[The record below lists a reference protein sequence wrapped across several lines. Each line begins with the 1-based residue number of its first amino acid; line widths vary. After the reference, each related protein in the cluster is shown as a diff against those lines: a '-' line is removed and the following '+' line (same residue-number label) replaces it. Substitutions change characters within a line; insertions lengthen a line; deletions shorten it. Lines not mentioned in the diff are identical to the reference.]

1 MGRKLIYFMAN
12 LIKFYRG
19 QFNNWGVTGNH
30 ENGIYFATDT
40 GQIIFTDASGNKIV
54 SGTDSSITG
63 QLNSAFIGATWVT
76 PDILRFTEADGSTV
90 DVKLSMASGTTA
102 GLMSKEHFT
111 KLEGVAEGAQVNV
124 LEKVQLDGVDVAMSG
139 KTANILVKDSITEAK
154 EAAITAGAVSIAVE
168 DGTEENVYKKYTFTQ
183 NGKVIGTINTIK
195 DLVVKSGSV
204 VDDQLGGKILR
215 LVLNDEKGTQIDI
228 AVTDLVDVYTAGQ
241 YITIG
246 ENNEISV
253 NVGTLA
259 TALVA
264 EDTAVG
270 AAIKTAKAQADKGVE
285 DAAAAQSKADAN
297 ALALG
302 EASAAAGTGSAF
314 ARIKS
319 LEEELGTLT
328 GNGNGQSVSDQI
340 NSAINALKGNGFEAA
355 SLAALEDQVQAN
367 AGKITTLTGLGE
379 GSVAKALAD
388 AKDYTD
394 TREGVIN
401 GKISDVSGA
410 VNTEKGRAEA
420 EEQRLAGLI
429 SANTQ
434 ALGTVDS
441 RIAAAVKE
449 EADRAKGVEDAIN
462 TKIGNVPEGSNLVGM
477 IEAAGAKATTKVAEG
492 TDAGN
497 NMSIAE
503 STAAD
508 GSKTYTISLNDVASA
523 AGLAAE
529 TTRAKAAEQANADA
543 IAGVKSTADT
553 AKGNLET
560 LMGEATVTGSIKQQI
575 ATAKSESYTDA
586 KAYAD
591 SLAKNYDAAG
601 SAAAVDA
608 KLTTEVNRA
617 KDAEKANATAA
628 ANAKSAADAAQ
639 STADVNAAAIDI
651 INGGASQA
659 GSIKNAI
666 AGVVGSTSDA
676 ATADTLHGV
685 RNYADSLLA
694 WYEA

>member
-1 MGRKLIYFMAN
+1 MAN

-19 QFNNWGVTGNH
+19 QFNNWSAESH
-30 ENGIYFATDT
+30 KDAIYFATNT
-40 GQIIFTDASGNKIV
+40 GQIIFTDASGKKIV

-76 PDILRFTEADGSTV
+76 PDTLRFTAADQSTV
-90 DVKLSMASGTTA
+90 DVKLLMASGTQD
-102 GLMSKEHFT
+102 GLMSKGHFT
-111 KLEGVAEGAQVNV
+111 KLEGIEAGAQVNV

-139 KTANILVKDSITEAK
+139 KTANILVADKIATAKSEAISDS
-154 EAAITAGAVSIAVE
+154 AVSIS
-168 DGTEENVYKKYTFTQ
+168 EEVVDKEGIYKKYTFTQ
-183 NGKVIGTINTIK
+183 NGATIGTINTTK
-195 DLVVKSGSV
+195 DLVVKSGSI

-215 LVLNDEKGTQIDI
+215 LVLNDENSDVIDI
-228 AVTDLVDVYTAGQ
+228 PVTDLVDVYTAGQ

-246 ENNEISV
+246 DNNAITV
-253 NVGTLA
+253 NFSAVDA
-259 TALVA
+259 ALMTESA
-264 EDTAVG
+264 QVG
-270 AAIKTAKAQADKGVE
+270 AAIKAAKAQADKGVS

-302 EASAAAGTGSAF
+302 ASDAVAGTGSAF

-319 LEEELGTLT
+319 LEEELNSLSG
-328 GNGNGQSVSDQI
+328 GAGSISSQI
-340 NSAINALKGNGFEAA
+340 NNALDNLKGTGFEAGT
-355 SLAALEDQVQAN
+355 LAALEDQVQAN
-367 AGKITTLTGLGE
+367 AGKVATLTGEGE

-388 AKDYTD
+388 AKAYTD

-401 GKISDVSGA
+401 GKIDAANQA
-410 VNTEKGRAEA
+410 VATEKGRAEA
-420 EEQRLAGLI
+420 EEGRLAGLI
-429 SANTQ
+429 DANTQ
-434 ALGTVDS
+434 ALGTVDK
-441 RIAAAVKE
+441 RIADAVKV
-449 EADRAKGVEDAIN
+449 EADRAKEVEGAIN
-462 TKIGNVPEGSNLVGM
+462 TKIGTVPEGSNLVGM

-523 AGLAAE
+523 AALAKE
-529 TTRAKAAEQANADA
+529 IEDRAAADKTNSDA
-543 IAGVKSTADT
+543 IAGVKSTADA

-575 ATAKSESYTDA
+575 ATAKSESYNDA

-591 SLAKNYDAAG
+591 SLAGNYDGKGA
-601 SAAAVDA
+601 AAAVQSN
-608 KLTTEVNRA
+608 L
-617 KDAEKANATAA
+617 DAEVARATAAEEANAKAAKAADDKAVAAQTKANA
-628 ANAKSAADAAQ
+628 NADAIA
-639 STADVNAAAIDI
+639 VL
-651 INGGASQA
+651 NGEASQA
-659 GSIKNAI
+659 GSVKAAI
-666 AGVVGSTSDA
+666 AGVVGTTSDA

-694 WYEA
+694 WHEA

>member
-1 MGRKLIYFMAN
+1 MAN

-19 QFNNWGVTGNH
+19 QFNNWSAESH
-30 ENGIYFATDT
+30 KDAIYFATNT
-40 GQIIFTDASGNKIV
+40 GQIIFTDASGKKIV

-76 PDILRFTEADGSTV
+76 PDTLRFTAADQSTV
-90 DVKLSMASGTTA
+90 DVKLLMASGTQD
-102 GLMSKEHFT
+102 GLMSKGHFS
-111 KLEGVAEGAQVNV
+111 KLENIEAGAQVNV

-139 KTANILVKDSITEAK
+139 KTANILVADKIATAKSEAISDS
-154 EAAITAGAVSIAVE
+154 AVSISEEVVDK
-168 DGTEENVYKKYTFTQ
+168 DGIYKKYTFTQ
-183 NGKVIGTINTIK
+183 NGATIGTINTTK
-195 DLVVKSGSV
+195 DLVVKSGSI

-215 LVLNDEKGTQIDI
+215 LVLNDADSNVIDI
-228 AVTDLVDVYTAGQ
+228 PVSDLVDVYTAGQ

-246 ENNEISV
+246 DNNAITV
-253 NVGTLA
+253 NFSAVDA
-259 TALVA
+259 ALMTESA
-264 EDTAVG
+264 QVG
-270 AAIKTAKAQADKGVE
+270 AAIKAAKAQADKGVS

-302 EASAAAGTGSAF
+302 ASDAVAGTGSAF

-340 NSAINALKGNGFEAA
+340 NSAINTLKGNGFEAA

-367 AGKITTLTGLGE
+367 AGKIATLTGAGE

-388 AKDYTD
+388 AKAYTD

-401 GKISDVSGA
+401 GKISEVSSA

-420 EEQRLAGLI
+420 EEGRLAGLI
-429 SANTQ
+429 DANAQ
-434 ALGTVDS
+434 ALATVDK
-441 RIAAAVKE
+441 RIEDAVKE
-449 EADRAKGVEDAIN
+449 EADRAKEAERVIG
-462 TKIGNVPEGSNLVGM
+462 TKMGNVPEGSNLVGM

-492 TDAGN
+492 NDTGN

-503 STAAD
+503 STATD

-523 AGLAAE
+523 AALAKE
-529 TTRAKAAEQANADA
+529 IEDRAAADKTNSDA

-575 ATAKSESYTDA
+575 ATAKSESYNDA

-591 SLAKNYDAAG
+591 SLASNYDAAG
-601 SAAAVDA
+601 AAAAVQGNLDSEIA
-608 KLTTEVNRA
+608 RA
-617 KDAEKANATAA
+617 KAAEEANAKAAKAADDKAAAAQGKANA
-628 ANAKSAADAAQ
+628 NADAIA
-639 STADVNAAAIDI
+639 VL
-651 INGGASQA
+651 NGEASQA
-659 GSIKNAI
+659 GSVKAAI

-694 WYEA
+694 WHEA

>member
-1 MGRKLIYFMAN
+1 MAN

-19 QFNNWGVTGNH
+19 QFNNWSAESH
-30 ENGIYFATDT
+30 KDAIYFATNT
-40 GQIIFTDASGNKIV
+40 GQIIFTDASGKKIV

-76 PDILRFTEADGSTV
+76 PDTLRFTAADQSTV
-90 DVKLSMASGTTA
+90 DVKLLMASGTQD
-102 GLMSKEHFT
+102 GLMSKSHFS
-111 KLEGVAEGAQVNV
+111 KLENIEAGAQVNV

-139 KTANILVKDSITEAK
+139 KTANILVADKIATAKSEAIS
-154 EAAITAGAVSIAVE
+154 AGAITIADEVVDK
-168 DGTEENVYKKYTFTQ
+168 DGIYKKYTFTQ
-183 NGKVIGTINTIK
+183 NGSVIGTINTTK

-215 LVLNDEKGTQIDI
+215 LVLNDADSNVIDI
-228 AVTDLVDVYTAGQ
+228 PVSDLVDVYTAGQ

-246 ENNEISV
+246 DNNAITV
-253 NVGTLA
+253 NFSAVDA
-259 TALVA
+259 ALMTESA
-264 EDTAVG
+264 QVG
-270 AAIKTAKAQADKGVE
+270 AAIKAAKAQADKGVS

-302 EASAAAGTGSAF
+302 ASDAVAGTGSAF

-319 LEEELGTLT
+319 LEEELNSLSGGAGSIAT
-328 GNGNGQSVSDQI
+328 QI
-340 NSAINALKGNGFEAA
+340 NNALDNLKGTGFEAGT
-355 SLAALEDQVQAN
+355 LAALEDQVQAN
-367 AGKITTLTGLGE
+367 AGKITTLTGEGE

-388 AKDYTD
+388 AKAYTD

-401 GKISDVSGA
+401 GKIDAANQA
-410 VNTEKGRAEA
+410 VVTEKGRAEA
-420 EEQRLAGLI
+420 EEGRLAGLI
-429 SANTQ
+429 DANAQ
-434 ALGTVDS
+434 ALATVDK
-441 RIAAAVKE
+441 RIEDAVKE
-449 EADRAKGVEDAIN
+449 EADRAKEAERVIG
-462 TKIGNVPEGSNLVGM
+462 TKMGNVPEGSNLVGM

-492 TDAGN
+492 NDAGN

-523 AGLAAE
+523 AALAKE
-529 TTRAKAAEQANADA
+529 IEDRAAADKTNSDA

-575 ATAKSESYTDA
+575 ATAKSESYNDA

-591 SLAKNYDAAG
+591 SLASNYDAAG
-601 SAAAVDA
+601 AAAAVQGNLDSEIA
-608 KLTTEVNRA
+608 RA
-617 KDAEKANATAA
+617 KAAEEANAKAAKAADDKAAAAQGKANA
-628 ANAKSAADAAQ
+628 NADAIA
-639 STADVNAAAIDI
+639 VL
-651 INGGASQA
+651 NGEASQA
-659 GSIKNAI
+659 GSVKAAI

-694 WYEA
+694 WHEA

>member
-1 MGRKLIYFMAN
+1 MAN

-19 QFNNWGVTGNH
+19 QFKNWGVSGNH
-30 ENGIYFATDT
+30 VDGIYFATDT
-40 GQIIFTDASGNKIV
+40 GQIIFTDASGKKIV

-76 PDILRFTEADGSTV
+76 PDTLRFTAADQSTV
-90 DVKLSMASGTTA
+90 DVKLLMASGTQD
-102 GLMSKEHFT
+102 GLMSKGHFS
-111 KLEGVAEGAQVNV
+111 KLEGIEAGAQVNV
-124 LEKVQLDGVDVAMSG
+124 LDKVQLDGVDVAMSG
-139 KTANILVKDSITEAK
+139 KTANILVADKIATAKSEAIS
-154 EAAITAGAVSIAVE
+154 ASAVSIAEEVVDK
-168 DGTEENVYKKYTFTQ
+168 DGIYKKYTFTQ
-183 NGKVIGTINTIK
+183 NGATIGTINTTK
-195 DLVVKSGSV
+195 DLVVKSGSI

-215 LVLNDEKGTQIDI
+215 LVLNDADSNVIDI
-228 AVTDLVDVYTAGQ
+228 PVSDLVDVYTAGQ

-246 ENNEISV
+246 DNNAITV
-253 NVGTLA
+253 NFSAVDA
-259 TALVA
+259 ALMTESA
-264 EDTAVG
+264 QVG
-270 AAIKTAKAQADKGVE
+270 AAIKAAKAQADKGVS

-302 EASAAAGTGSAF
+302 ASDAVAGTDSAF

-319 LEEELGTLT
+319 LEEELDSLSGGAGSIST
-328 GNGNGQSVSDQI
+328 QI
-340 NSAINALKGNGFEAA
+340 NNALDNLKGTGFEAGT
-355 SLAALEDQVQAN
+355 LAALEDQVQAN
-367 AGKITTLTGLGE
+367 AGKITTLTGEGE

-388 AKDYTD
+388 AKAYTD

-401 GKISDVSGA
+401 GKISEVSSA

-420 EEQRLAGLI
+420 EEGRLAGLI
-429 SANTQ
+429 DANAQ
-434 ALGTVDS
+434 ALATVDK
-441 RIAAAVKE
+441 RIEDAVKE
-449 EADRAKGVEDAIN
+449 EADRAKAAEGAIN
-462 TKIGNVPEGSNLVGM
+462 TKIGTVPEGSNLVGM

-523 AGLAAE
+523 AALAKE
-529 TTRAKAAEQANADA
+529 IEDRAAADKTNSDA
-543 IAGVKSTADT
+543 IAGVKSTADA

-575 ATAKSESYTDA
+575 ATAKSESYNDA

-591 SLAKNYDAAG
+591 GLAGNYDAAG
-601 SAAAVDA
+601 AAAAVQGN
-608 KLTTEVNRA
+608 LNTEVARA
-617 KDAEKANATAA
+617 KAAEEANAKAAKAADDKAVAAQNKANA
-628 ANAKSAADAAQ
+628 NADAIA
-639 STADVNAAAIDI
+639 VL
-651 INGGASQA
+651 NGEASQA
-659 GSIKNAI
+659 GSVKAAI

-694 WYEA
+694 WHEA

>member
-1 MGRKLIYFMAN
+1 MAN

-19 QFNNWGVTGNH
+19 QFNKWSAESH
-30 ENGIYFATDT
+30 KDAIYFATNT

-76 PDILRFTEADGSTV
+76 PDTLRFTAADQSTV
-90 DVKLSMASGTTA
+90 DVKLLMASGTQD
-102 GLMSKEHFT
+102 GLMSKGHFT
-111 KLEGVAEGAQVNV
+111 KLEGIEAGAQVNV

-139 KTANILVKDSITEAK
+139 KTANILVADKIATAKSEAISDS
-154 EAAITAGAVSIAVE
+154 AVSISEEVVDK
-168 DGTEENVYKKYTFTQ
+168 DGIYKKYTFTQ
-183 NGKVIGTINTIK
+183 NGATIGTINTTK
-195 DLVVKSGSV
+195 DLVVKSGSI

-215 LVLNDEKGTQIDI
+215 LVLNDADSNVIDI
-228 AVTDLVDVYTAGQ
+228 PVSDLVDVYTAGQ

-246 ENNEISV
+246 DNNAITV
-253 NVGTLA
+253 NFSAVDA
-259 TALVA
+259 ALMTESA
-264 EDTAVG
+264 QVG
-270 AAIKTAKAQADKGVE
+270 AAIKAAKAQADKGVSN
-285 DAAAAQSKADAN
+285 AAAAQSKADAN

-302 EASAAAGTGSAF
+302 ASDAVAGTGSAF

-319 LEEELGTLT
+319 LEEELNSLSGGAGSIAT
-328 GNGNGQSVSDQI
+328 QI
-340 NSAINALKGNGFEAA
+340 NNALDNLKGTGFEAGT
-355 SLAALEDQVQAN
+355 LAALEDQVQAN
-367 AGKITTLTGLGE
+367 AGKIATLTGAGE

-388 AKDYTD
+388 AKAYTD

-401 GKISDVSGA
+401 GKISEVSSA

-420 EEQRLAGLI
+420 EEGRLAGLI
-429 SANTQ
+429 DANAQ
-434 ALGTVDS
+434 ALATVDK
-441 RIAAAVKE
+441 RIEDAVKE
-449 EADRAKGVEDAIN
+449 EADRAKEAERVIG
-462 TKIGNVPEGSNLVGM
+462 TKMGNVPEGSNLVGM

-492 TDAGN
+492 NDAGN

-523 AGLAAE
+523 AALAKE
-529 TTRAKAAEQANADA
+529 IEDRAAADKTNSDA

-575 ATAKSESYTDA
+575 ATAKSESYNDA

-591 SLAKNYDAAG
+591 SLASNYDAAG
-601 SAAAVDA
+601 AAAAVQGNLDSEIA
-608 KLTTEVNRA
+608 RA
-617 KDAEKANATAA
+617 KAAEEANAKAAKAADDKAVAAQGKANA
-628 ANAKSAADAAQ
+628 NADAIA
-639 STADVNAAAIDI
+639 VL
-651 INGGASQA
+651 NGEASQA
-659 GSIKNAI
+659 GSVKAAI

-676 ATADTLHGV
+676 TAADTLHGV

-694 WYEA
+694 WHEA

>member
-1 MGRKLIYFMAN
+1 MAN

-19 QFNNWGVTGNH
+19 QFKNWGVRENH
-30 ENGIYFATDT
+30 VDGIYFATDT
-40 GQIIFTDASGNKIV
+40 GQIIFTDASGKKIV

-76 PDILRFTEADGSTV
+76 PDTLRFTAADQSTV
-90 DVKLSMASGTTA
+90 DVKLLMASGTQD
-102 GLMSKEHFT
+102 GLMSKGHFS
-111 KLEGVAEGAQVNV
+111 KLEDIEAGAQVNV
-124 LEKVQLDGVDVAMSG
+124 LDKVQLDGVDVAMSG
-139 KTANILVKDSITEAK
+139 KTANILVADKIATAK
-154 EAAITAGAVSIAVE
+154 SGAISASAVSIAEEVVDK
-168 DGTEENVYKKYTFTQ
+168 DGIYKKYTFTQ
-183 NGKVIGTINTIK
+183 NGAPIGTINTTK

-215 LVLNDEKGTQIDI
+215 LVLNDENSDVIDI
-228 AVTDLVDVYTAGQ
+228 PVTDLVDVYTAGQ

-246 ENNEISV
+246 DNNAITV
-253 NVGTLA
+253 NFGAVDAALMDESAQVGT
-259 TALVA
+259 
-264 EDTAVG
+264 
-270 AAIKTAKAQADKGVE
+270 AIKAAKAQADKGVS

-302 EASAAAGTGSAF
+302 TKNDAAATGENASAF
-314 ARIKS
+314 NRIKN
-319 LEEELGTLT
+319 LEEVVGNLT
-328 GNGNGQSVSDQI
+328 GDGDGVQSVSGQI
-340 NSAINALKGNGFEAA
+340 NTAINDLKGTGFEAGT
-355 SLAALEDQVQAN
+355 LAALEDQVQAN
-367 AGKITTLTGLGE
+367 AGKITTLTGEGE

-388 AKDYTD
+388 AKAYTD

-401 GKISDVSGA
+401 GKIDAANQA
-410 VNTEKGRAEA
+410 VVTEKGRAEA
-420 EEQRLAGLI
+420 EEERLAGLI
-429 SANTQ
+429 DANAQ

-441 RIAAAVKE
+441 RIAAAVKV
-449 EADRAKGVEDAIN
+449 EADRAKEAERVIG
-462 TKIGNVPEGSNLVGM
+462 TKMGNVPEGSNLVGM

-508 GSKTYTISLNDVASA
+508 GSKTYTISLSDVASA
-523 AGLAAE
+523 AALAKE
-529 TTRAKAAEQANADA
+529 IEDRAAADKTNSDA

-575 ATAKSESYTDA
+575 ATAKSESYNDA

-591 SLAKNYDAAG
+591 GLAGNYDAKG
-601 SAAAVDA
+601 SAAAVQGNLDSEIARA
-608 KLTTEVNRA
+608 KL
-617 KDAEKANATAA
+617 AEEANATAA

-639 STADVNAAAIDI
+639 GTANANAAAIGI
-651 INGGASQA
+651 INGEASQA

-694 WYEA
+694 WHEA